1 LLTFGRNILRFR
13 GRPSS
18 QGHPHQTKFGQR
30 SCRLL
35 TSSPP
40 SPLWPLVMARREFSG
55 VPVGG
60 FFADGGVD
68 PVHPAAQNFVREA
81 RRSKS
86 VFMRATDFPQPEI
99 GCVIFY
105 ARSDA
110 GVSSSAAREKD
121 SAAERIRCPLFILQA
136 CASCMSFANYRK
148 LSSDKTPNQALLP
161 IALWHWASM
170 SILISVFSVRPQPR
184 SGSGG

>member
-1 LLTFGRNILRFR
+1 
-13 GRPSS
+13 
-18 QGHPHQTKFGQR
+18 
-30 SCRLL
+30 
-35 TSSPP
+35 
-40 SPLWPLVMARREFSG
+40 MARREFSG

-136 CASCMSFANYRK
+136 CASCISFANYRK